1 MIVGQS
7 VTLYERTQG
16 GTDAFNKPVYTEEA
30 VSVANVLICEP
41 STEDI
46 TSATELQGKR
56 LAFILCIPK
65 GDTHNWKD
73 ARVEWTDPQ
82 GGTVRVK
89 TFGYPMAGV
98 EANVPGPGHV
108 KVRCE
113 AIE

>member
-1 MIVGQS
+1 MIAGQT
-7 VTLYERTQG
+7 VTLYERTQT
-16 GTDAFNKPVYTEEA
+16 GTDGFRRPVCDETPTQ
-30 VSVANVLICEP
+30 VANVLICEP
-41 STEDI
+41 GTEDI
-46 TSATELQGKR
+46 TSATELHGKR

-82 GGTVRVK
+82 GNTVRVR
-89 TFGYPMAGV
+89 TFGFPMAGV
-98 EANVPGPGHV
+98 EANVPGPWHV